1 MIVFCFVFYSSSF
14 GRFSIKF
21 DIEMLNIFLKFQE
34 MKTLFN
40 FIDGILIPI
49 FWIFLRKMNFKNEPL
64 IENDINFV

>member
-1 MIVFCFVFYSSSF
+1 
-14 GRFSIKF
+14 
-21 DIEMLNIFLKFQE
+21 MLNIFLKFQE

-64 IENDINFV
+64 IENDINFVWLGCIFFIFQ